1 LTPFIAGENSI
12 TGTLTEEAR
21 RLTAP
26 GVLREASEISRDLA
40 VELDQVVLLSERH
53 MTGRPTLRK
62 HSQSPKAGV
71 VHMDHI

>member
-1 LTPFIAGENSI
+1 MRIAV

-26 GVLREASEISRDLA
+26 GVPREANEISRDLA
-40 VELDQVVLLSERH
+40 VELDQVVLLSERQ
-53 MTGRPTLRK
+53 MTARPTLRK

-71 VHMDHI
+71 IHVDHI